1 MKRNNQN
8 QYLKD
13 AKGMLNAHNLGI
25 AISEEN
31 ILLLASALRA
41 ADKGDM
47 VASHKLIDTLLAQR

>member
-13 AKGMLNAHNLGI
+13 AKEMLNAHNLGI
-25 AISEEN
+25 ALSEEN

-41 ADKGDM
+41 ADFGDM
-47 VASHKLIDTLLAQR
+47 NASHKLINILLKQR